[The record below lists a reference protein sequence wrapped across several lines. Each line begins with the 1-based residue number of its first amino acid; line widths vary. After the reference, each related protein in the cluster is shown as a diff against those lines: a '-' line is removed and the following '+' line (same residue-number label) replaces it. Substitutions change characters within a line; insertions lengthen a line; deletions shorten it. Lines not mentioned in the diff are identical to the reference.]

1 MKTLIDAT
9 KNEQTVQKLN
19 VATCYKTTVMFNEL
33 EQDLLEFI
41 VNKIDRT
48 DKTKNFDEITFDCQ
62 TFFEKTG
69 RKQRHYIEI
78 RAALTHIRDTGIWI
92 NEESYTSWISSVNC
106 PERTSIFTVEINPTI
121 KKFLGYCS
129 DNYVT
134 YNAIFVYNLRS
145 IYSKKFYPILKSKL
159 MYLKS
164 VSERKGE
171 EKEVYEI
178 EFTLKELKELFSI
191 PDKKYQKYNDF
202 KKRIIY
208 YIYKEVNELT
218 DIEFEFKEK
227 KNGHSIYKLI
237 FELKDNLKNI
247 KKHEQQELDPNN
259 PIYRDF
265 EKAKL
270 RDSLKEEIIGL
281 KHKKQEPKKEEPVK
295 QKDKKEEPKK
305 QDSGYSYKKEKE
317 LEKQKQQNKTVPV
330 DEPIL
335 VVDTVPIKTEF
346 DEELDKNFK
355 RKLLK
360 NFDNIRIEDLIL
372 ENKIH
377 FYLDTKDDNKPRVK
391 VYFPESSI
399 QYFLDNKIETRLNNI
414 LNPRQTVGDIEAGK
428 IPENEIIPKPFA
440 TDGVNQL
447 IYKVILIGVK
457 K

>member
-19 VATCYKTTVMFNEL
+19 VATCYKTSVMFNEL

-92 NEESYTSWISSVNC
+92 NEESYTSWISSVHC

-121 KKFLGYCS
+121 KQFLGYCN

-164 VSERKGE
+164 KSEKKGE

-218 DIEFEFKEK
+218 DIEFEFQEK
-227 KNGHSIYKLI
+227 KNGHAVYKLI

-281 KHKKQEPKKEEPVK
+281 KHRKQEPV
-295 QKDKKEEPKK
+295 KEEPKK

-335 VVDTVPIKTEF
+335 VVDTIPNATEF
-346 DEELDKNFK
+346 DEELDYNFK
-355 RKLLK
+355 EKLLEKYGKEYILLKEMIIK
-360 NFDNIRIEDLIL
+360 NLI
-372 ENKIH
+372 N
-377 FYLDTKDDNKPRVK
+377 FYLDTKNKKVK
-391 VYFPESSI
+391 VYIP
-399 QYFLDNKIETRLNNI
+399 IEKNQWFIDKRFELKLNDM
-414 LNPRQTVGDIEAGK
+414 LNPQQTYEQEIKKEIPKNGI
-428 IPENEIIPKPFA
+428 IPEQFL
-440 TDGVNQL
+440 TDGESPLHYEV
-447 IYKVILIGVK
+447 VLIGVK
-457 K
+457 E